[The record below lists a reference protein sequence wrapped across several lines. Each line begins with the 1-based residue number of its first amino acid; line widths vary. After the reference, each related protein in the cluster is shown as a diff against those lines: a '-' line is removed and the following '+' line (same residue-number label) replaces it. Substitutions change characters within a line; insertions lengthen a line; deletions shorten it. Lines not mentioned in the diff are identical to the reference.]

1 MKEDENDIL
10 ITQKQIDM
18 YYTKFGLNKALSSL
32 HVWGLGVGTVI
43 GGTFF
48 GWNYGLEG
56 SGPVGFI
63 ISTLIVTIFYFFIT
77 RIFYKFST
85 QLPYAGGPYAYVR
98 KGLGKFEGYLAGILT
113 VVEFLFAASAIT
125 VSINSYFMNIFP
137 YSSNINFSAIV
148 YLFFLIM
155 HILGVKNSATLE
167 FIMTSI
173 SISALILFMIG
184 TYDSVNLMSM
194 LREKPLIGGYSGII
208 KSLPYTLWFFLC
220 IEGISLSA
228 EETKNPDKNLR
239 FGFLYSILTV
249 SVLNFIVVIISL
261 SSVNIIYLLS
271 NDYPLYSVLKSIHP
285 YDNVLLSVF
294 SFLALISLFSCLNG
308 MINGYS
314 RQIFSLSRAGYL
326 PKIFSRIHYITKT
339 PYLAI
344 LVPGIVGIILSNTL
358 EANNLIFIASIAC
371 ISMFVFVI
379 HSFAKIKE
387 NNYKQNGM
395 HPKMKNLFGLYII
408 NIIIIIYVLYS
419 IFIRDKVLQVLI
431 FLIIVIL
438 YYFLFSRKYIINDA
452 PEEMK
457 SRDDILEIK

>member
-1 MKEDENDIL
+1 MKDDENDIL
-10 ITQKQIDM
+10 ISQKQIDD
-18 YYTKFGLNKALSSL
+18 YYNKFGLNKALSGL
-32 HVWGLGVGTVI
+32 HIWGLGVGTVI
-43 GGTFF
+43 GGIFF

-63 ISTLIVTIFYFFIT
+63 ISTLLVTIFYFFIT

-98 KGLGKFEGYLAGILT
+98 KGLGKFEGYLAGVFT

-137 YSSNINFSAIV
+137 NSANINFSAIV
-148 YLFFLIM
+148 YMFFLVT

-173 SISALILFMIG
+173 SISALVLFMIG
-184 TYDSVNLMSM
+184 TYDSVNIMSM
-194 LREKPLIGGYSGII
+194 LREKPLIGGYNGII
-208 KSLPYTLWFFLC
+208 KSIPYTLWFYLC

-228 EETKNPDKNLR
+228 EETKNPAKNLR

-249 SVLNFIVVIISL
+249 SILNIIVVTISL

-271 NDYPLYSVLKSIHP
+271 NDYPLYNVLKSIRP
-285 YDNVLLSVF
+285 NDNILLSVF

-326 PKIFSRIHYITKT
+326 PKIFSRIHYLTKT

-344 LVPGIVGIILSNTL
+344 LIPGIVGIILANTL
-358 EANNLIFIASIAC
+358 EPNNLIFIASIAC
-371 ISMFVFVI
+371 ISMFAFVI
-379 HSFAKIKE
+379 HSYAKIKE
-387 NNYKQNGM
+387 NNYKQND
-395 HPKMKNLFGLYII
+395 KYAKVKNLFGLYFMNAII
-408 NIIIIIYVLYS
+408 VVCVLYS
-419 IFIRDKVLQVLI
+419 IFIRGKILQVAI
-431 FLIIVIL
+431 FLIIIIL